1 MGYPPMSQE
10 GEAANAHIRELR
22 AHGASLRTIARQLG
36 VGLGTVHRA
45 LPARPKT
52 VSKASVGSDPTLA
65 RQVDV
70 AVESLRVA
78 PSWEK
83 GVGTSAALV

>member
-1 MGYPPMSQE
+1 VKVE
-10 GEAANAHIRELR
+10 VKRIREPR

-45 LPARPKT
+45 FAARSKT
-52 VSKASVGSDPTLA
+52 VFKASVGSNPTLA
-65 RQVDV
+65 RQVDG
-70 AVESLRVA
+70 AEESLRVA

-83 GVGTSAALV
+83 GVGTSAALG